1 MRILLLGAILF
12 LLAVMPATLHGLR
25 GAEAAF
31 IGDYNCDGSVNTR
44 DVITVLAVS
53 GGVQPLSSCSNAV
66 SVDCDGDTDVTDALV
81 LLHYLAATS
90 VSLPA
95 GCSDINT
102 LIPGTSPQDA
112 ADQLLARI
120 TGGGSL
126 PDVIEGVQEALAR
139 GGVPTGDG
147 LGTTYT
153 PAFEP
158 TAPSVAIP
166 LEELDLAL
174 EARGAKSVFRMDAVQ
189 LGQMLSDFGWPFFTD
204 STPGQQIVAMLK
216 EFVTGAQALPAD
228 PNSFTP
234 LFLQAMGKIQDPPV
248 DLSAGDAAPE
258 NVHFNLLELRLL
270 VALFERQTVYPNQP
284 VSELAAPA
292 ADDPCT
298 EAKTVLSGAAGPFAG
313 TTTGLLTNEAGPTF
327 IEQGLH
333 KAGATSHTAEK
344 VGKALEAL
352 KIAAKIWKLIDFYSS
367 THVAVSIIDGSS
379 RLHKPLDTAAD
390 EKRTFDAVA
399 GVSQEDWDAY
409 QKANSDLGSE
419 VSHAVRD
426 CLNLIGLQTFSD
438 LGDIVKDAEHWK
450 VDWSISNNKDNA
462 RHEKAITWDPGE
474 QESGVS
480 HLGNWRSDMVK
491 TSDHSYEAA
500 FIVDI
505 GTETAADHLGSPS
518 VKIDDVYV
526 CGSVFSAEA
535 PELQT
540 FVDAVKGPLGL
551 TVAIVDLGAGWLR
564 TIAGPESCRTLT
576 VLWHEPCALAKVPQP
591 AAAGTS
597 PAPQAQPGSV
607 SIEAITSIAD
617 LPCQWTGTSHASTHH
632 YIAGYYDEVGSM
644 DGTFTFG
651 NPQVSPDGNTVLY
664 EIISGSATWHASGHV
679 ASCSFS
685 KGGTE
690 AAIGGQLGVSG
701 GGTGQLTYDGL
712 GGTTSQDRDTG
723 CFGEPVIIDT
733 ITFLNTCTDH
743 TWPLTGL
750 DLSGSCNSDDP
761 PYWHDEF
768 TWHLSGVS
776 CSAAAAV
783 TPEGV
788 CGGAA
793 SSLSESP

>member
-1 MRILLLGAILF
+1 MRILLLGAILS
-12 LLAVMPATLHGLR
+12 LVAVTPGALQGPR

-31 IGDYNCDGSVNTR
+31 SGDYNCDGSVNTQ

-95 GCSDINT
+95 GCSHINT

-120 TGGGSL
+120 TGGGNL
-126 PDVIEGVQEALAR
+126 MDAIEAVQESLAR

-166 LEELDLAL
+166 LEVLDLAL
-174 EARGAKSVFRMDAVQ
+174 EARGANSVFRMDAVQ

-204 STPGQQIVAMLK
+204 STPGEQIVAMLQ
-216 EFVTGAQALPAD
+216 EFVTGAQALPND

-284 VSELAAPA
+284 ASELAAPA
-292 ADDPCT
+292 ADEPCT
-298 EAKTVLSGAAGPFAG
+298 EAKKVLSGVAGPFAG
-313 TTTGLLTNEAGPTF
+313 TATGLLTNEAGPMF
-327 IEQGLH
+327 IEKGLH

-344 VGKALEAL
+344 VGKALEAMQ
-352 KIAAKIWKLIDFYSS
+352 IAAKIWKLIDFYSS

-379 RLHKPLDTAAD
+379 HLHKPLDTAAD

-426 CLNLIGLQTFSD
+426 CLNLIGLQVFSD

-474 QESGVS
+474 QESGVP

-526 CGSVFSAEA
+526 CGAVFSAEV

-540 FVDAVKGPLGL
+540 FVNAGKGPLAL
-551 TVAIVDLGAGWLR
+551 TDAIVDLGAGWLR
-564 TIAGPESCRTLT
+564 TVAGPESCRTLT
-576 VLWHEPCALAKVPQP
+576 VVWHEACALAQAPQP
-591 AAAGTS
+591 ADSGTS
-597 PAPQAQPGSV
+597 PAPQPGSV
-607 SIEAITSIAD
+607 SIEAITSLNQ
-617 LPCQWTGTSHASTHH
+617 LPCQWTGTSHGSIHH
-632 YIAGYYDEVGSM
+632 YIAGYSDEVGSI

-651 NPQVSPDGNTVLY
+651 NPQLDPSGYGVQY
-664 EIISGSATWHASGHV
+664 EIISGSATWHASGNV
-679 ASCSFS
+679 GSCSFS
-685 KGGTE
+685 KSGTE
-690 AAIGGQLGVSG
+690 QVQGNLWVQDYPP
-701 GGTGQLTYDGL
+701 GQLTYGGG
-712 GGTTSQDRDTG
+712 GGTVGQDREINCGDSPIIIETVFFFDTCG
-723 CFGEPVIIDT
+723 DAGPV
-733 ITFLNTCTDH
+733 
-743 TWPLTGL
+743 TGL
-750 DLSGSCNSDDP
+750 DLSGSCTSDHP
-761 PYWHDEF
+761 QFWHDVF
-768 TWHLSGVS
+768 DWHLSGIS
-776 CSAAAAV
+776 CAAAEV
-783 TPEGV
+783 SPQGT
-788 CGGAA
+788 CGGAV
-793 SSLSESP
+793 SGLPKP

>member
-1 MRILLLGAILF
+1 MRVLLLGVILS
-12 LLAVMPATLHGLR
+12 LLVVMPGALHGLP
-25 GAEAAF
+25 AAHAAF
-31 IGDYNCDGSVNTR
+31 RGDFNCDGSVDTQ

-53 GGVQPLSSCSNAV
+53 SGVQPLSSCSNAV
-66 SVDCDGDTDVTDALV
+66 SVECDGDTDVTDALV

-90 VSLPA
+90 VSLSA

-126 PDVIEGVQEALAR
+126 PDVIDGVQEALAR

-158 TAPSVAIP
+158 SSPSVAIP

-174 EARGAKSVFRMDAVQ
+174 EARGAGSVYRMDAVQ

-204 STPGQQIVAMLK
+204 STPGAQIVAMLQ
-216 EFVTGAQALPAD
+216 ELVTGAQALPND

-234 LFLQAMGKIQDPPV
+234 LFLQAMGKIQDPAV

-270 VALFERQTVYPNQP
+270 VAMFERQTVYPNQP
-284 VSELAAPA
+284 ASELVEPA

-298 EAKTVLSGAAGPFAG
+298 EAKAVLSGVAGPFAG

-379 RLHKPLDTAAD
+379 HLHKPLDTAPD

-426 CLNLIGLQTFSD
+426 CLNLIGLQVFSD

-450 VDWSISNNKDNA
+450 VDWSISNNRDNS
-462 RHEKAITWDPGE
+462 RGQKAITWDPGE
-474 QESGVS
+474 QESGTPN
-480 HLGNWRSDMVK
+480 LGNWRSDMIK
-491 TSDHSYEAA
+491 TSDHSYEGA

-505 GTETAADHLGSPS
+505 GTETAADHLGSPL

-526 CGSVFSAEA
+526 CGAVFSAEP
-535 PELQT
+535 PEAQT

-551 TVAIVDLGAGWLR
+551 TVAIADLGAGWLR
-564 TIAGPESCRTLT
+564 TVAEPESCRTLT
-576 VLWHEPCALAKVPQP
+576 VVWHEPCPLANAGQP
-591 AAAGTS
+591 ADAGS
-597 PAPQAQPGSV
+597 I
-607 SIEAITSIAD
+607 SIEALTSISQ
-617 LPCQWTGTSHASTHH
+617 LPCTWTGTAHGKTH
-632 YIAGYYDEVGSM
+632 YYSGTLYDEVGTI
-644 DGTFTFG
+644 DETFTFG
-651 NPQVSPDGNTVLY
+651 NPKVDENGDQVIYN
-664 EIISGSATWHASGHV
+664 IISGSATWQASGHYG
-679 ASCSFS
+679 SCTFS
-685 KGGTE
+685 KSGTE
-690 AAIGGQLGVSG
+690 KIQAADLFIVSG
-701 GGTGQLTYDGL
+701 GGSGQLTYVGSVHTDG
-712 GGTTSQDRDTG
+712 QDVSIPCAYSDPFFIETEG
-723 CFGEPVIIDT
+723 ID
-733 ITFLNTCTDH
+733 IGFCPGSGLV
-743 TWPLTGL
+743 TGL
-750 DLSGSCNSDDP
+750 DLSGSCI
-761 PYWHDEF
+761 HDQPGEHTEF
-768 TWHLSGVS
+768 SWNLSGIS
-776 CSAAAAV
+776 CSAAVEALPQG
-783 TPEGV
+783 T
-788 CGGAA
+788 CGGAV
-793 SSLSESP
+793 SGLPNP

>member
-1 MRILLLGAILF
+1 MAGSLRLAVIAPIAILLLVVFQQAG
-12 LLAVMPATLHGLR
+12 TLQGPR

-31 IGDYNCDGSVNTR
+31 SGDFNCDGSVNSR

-53 GGVQPLSSCSNAV
+53 GGVQPLPNCANAA

-95 GCSDINT
+95 GCSHINT
-102 LIPGTSPQDA
+102 LIPGTSPQEA

-139 GGVPTGDG
+139 GGVPTSDG

-158 TAPSVAIP
+158 TSPSVAIP

-174 EARGAKSVFRMDAVQ
+174 EARGANSVFRMDAVQ
-189 LGQMLSDFGWPFFTD
+189 LGQMLSDFGWPFLTD

-216 EFVTGAQALPAD
+216 EFVVGAQALPND

-248 DLSAGDAAPE
+248 DLSAGDATPE

-284 VSELAAPA
+284 ASTLAEPA

-298 EAKTVLSGAAGPFAG
+298 EAKTVLSGVAGPFAG
-313 TTTGLLTNEAGPTF
+313 TTTGLLTNEAGPHF

-333 KAGATSHTAEK
+333 KAGATAHTAEK

-352 KIAAKIWKLIDFYSS
+352 KIAAKVWKLIDFYSS

-426 CLNLIGLQTFSD
+426 CLNLIGLQVFSD

-450 VDWSISNNKDNA
+450 VDWTISNNKDNA

-474 QESGVS
+474 QESGVPQGA
-480 HLGNWRSDMVK
+480 LWRSDMIA

-500 FIVDI
+500 FVVDI
-505 GTETAADHLGSPS
+505 GTETAADHLGSPA
-518 VKIDDVYV
+518 VKIDDVDV
-526 CGSVFSAEA
+526 CGTVFSAEV
-535 PELQT
+535 PEAQT

-576 VLWHEPCALAKVPQP
+576 VLWHEPCALAQAPQP
-591 AAAGTS
+591 A
-597 PAPQAQPGSV
+597 SV
-607 SIEAITSIAD
+607 SIEALTSISQ
-617 LPCQWTGTSHASTHH
+617 LPCQWTGTSHAKTHH
-632 YIAGYYDEVGSM
+632 YIAGYSDEVGSM

-679 ASCSFS
+679 ASCHFS

-690 AAIGGQLGVSG
+690 AIAGQLGVSDDG
-701 GGTGQLTYDGL
+701 SGRLTYGGL
-712 GGTTSQDRDTG
+712 GGTIGQDRDTG
-723 CFGEPVIIDT
+723 CFGEQIIIDT
-733 ITFLNTCTDH
+733 VTFLNTCTDH

-761 PYWHDEF
+761 PIWHDEF
-768 TWHLSGVS
+768 QWHLTGVS
-776 CSAAAAV
+776 CSASAAV

-793 SSLSESP
+793 ASP

>member
-1 MRILLLGAILF
+1 M
-12 LLAVMPATLHGLR
+12 
-25 GAEAAF
+25 
-31 IGDYNCDGSVNTR
+31 
-44 DVITVLAVS
+44 
-53 GGVQPLSSCSNAV
+53 
-66 SVDCDGDTDVTDALV
+66 
-81 LLHYLAATS
+81 
-90 VSLPA
+90 
-95 GCSDINT
+95 
-102 LIPGTSPQDA
+102 
-112 ADQLLARI
+112 LARI
-120 TGGGSL
+120 TGGGESAPIL
-126 PDVIEGVQEALAR
+126 SGVQEALAR

-147 LGTTYT
+147 LGATYT

-234 LFLQAMGKIQDPPV
+234 LFLQATGKIQDPPV

-270 VALFERQTVYPNQP
+270 VAMFERQTVYPNQP
-284 VSELAAPA
+284 ASELAAPA

-379 RLHKPLDTAAD
+379 HLHKPLDTAAD

-409 QKANSDLGSE
+409 QKANSGLGSE

-426 CLNLIGLQTFSD
+426 CLNLIGLQVFSD

-576 VLWHEPCALAKVPQP
+576 VLWHEPCALAQAPQP
-591 AAAGTS
+591 ADAGT
-597 PAPQAQPGSV
+597 GSV
-607 SIEAITSIAD
+607 SIAALTSISQ
-617 LPCQWTGTSHASTHH
+617 LPCTWTGTAHGKTH
-632 YIAGYYDEVGSM
+632 YYSGTLYDEVGTI
-644 DGTFTFG
+644 DETFTFG
-651 NPQVSPDGNTVLY
+651 NPKLDGNVVVY
-664 EIISGSATWHASGHV
+664 EVISGSATWHATGNFG
-679 ASCSFS
+679 SCTFS

-690 AAIGGQLGVSG
+690 KIRGSLGVTDDGS
-701 GGTGQLTYDGL
+701 GQLTYDGEVATE
-712 GGTTSQDRDTG
+712 GQDVSIPCAYSDPFFIET
-723 CFGEPVIIDT
+723 EDID
-733 ITFLNTCTDH
+733 IGFCPGPWL
-743 TWPLTGL
+743 LSSL
-750 DLSGSCNSDDP
+750 DVSGSCIQDQ
-761 PYWHDEF
+761 YGLHEEF
-768 TWHLSGVS
+768 SWHLSGIS
-776 CSAAAAV
+776 CSGAAAAEPQG
-783 TPEGV
+783 T
-788 CGGAA
+788 CGGAVA
-793 SSLSESP
+793 GLPNP

>member
-1 MRILLLGAILF
+1 MAGLLRLAVIAPIAILLLVVFQQAG
-12 LLAVMPATLHGLR
+12 TLQGPR

-44 DVITVLAVS
+44 DVITVLGVS

-147 LGTTYT
+147 LGATYT

-284 VSELAAPA
+284 ASELAAPA

-298 EAKTVLSGAAGPFAG
+298 EAKTVLSGVAGPFAG

-352 KIAAKIWKLIDFYSS
+352 KIAAKIWKLADFYAS
-367 THVAVSIIDGSS
+367 TQVAVNVVDEHV
-379 RLHKPLDTAAD
+379 LHKPLDDVPPVYKLLTA
-390 EKRTFDAVA
+390 TA
-399 GVSQEDWDAY
+399 GISQEDWDAY

-426 CLNLIGLQTFSD
+426 CLNLIGLQMFSD

-450 VDWSISNNKDNA
+450 VDWSISNNNKNS
-462 RHEKAITWDPGE
+462 RGEVAITWSPDQQVPPCCTHG
-474 QESGVS
+474 S
-480 HLGNWRSDMVK
+480 NWRSDMVK
-491 TSDHSYEAA
+491 ESEFSSQAS
-500 FIVDI
+500 FIVTI

-564 TIAGPESCRTLT
+564 TVAGPESCRTLT
-576 VLWHEPCALAKVPQP
+576 VLWHGPCALAQ
-591 AAAGTS
+591 
-597 PAPQAQPGSV
+597 APQS
-607 SIEAITSIAD
+607 
-617 LPCQWTGTSHASTHH
+617 L
-632 YIAGYYDEVGSM
+632 
-644 DGTFTFG
+644 
-651 NPQVSPDGNTVLY
+651 
-664 EIISGSATWHASGHV
+664 AT
-679 ASCSFS
+679 
-685 KGGTE
+685 
-690 AAIGGQLGVSG
+690 AA
-701 GGTGQLTYDGL
+701 
-712 GGTTSQDRDTG
+712 
-723 CFGEPVIIDT
+723 
-733 ITFLNTCTDH
+733 
-743 TWPLTGL
+743 
-750 DLSGSCNSDDP
+750 
-761 PYWHDEF
+761 
-768 TWHLSGVS
+768 
-776 CSAAAAV
+776 
-783 TPEGV
+783 
-788 CGGAA
+788 GAA
-793 SSLSESP
+793 SALAASGATTDVQPPWPCAYEGTASARETDSPVNGAAMTTEATNLRWELVDAYPTYARYMLVAGTIVSTLSGHSADCTFSGQATFHASLADGQQMELDPQGYSGQIDLDGGYVGQQSCPGGVNPERVVAFIQINGELPADMQSLKGSSTFGQH